1 MAYSGNFETRVLKK
15 AGCCLKCYIESIVTL
30 NTQTM
35 ALKKKAVIFFSLYA
49 ALMTTCFGQQQ
60 SLTPA
65 IERLFNKIESD
76 ILITAEAMPEG
87 KFNFTPEGLKIEGSD
102 FKGVRTFAG
111 QILHLATDNIFMW
124 SAITGDSVRADIEDV
139 NGPKTLKTKQEI
151 IDYLKS
157 SFAIGR
163 TAIATV
169 TNQNAMDEIDYMWRK
184 LPRLDLVFY
193 ALTHANEHYGQMVVY
208 VRMCGVKPPPTVKQ
222 K

>member
-1 MAYSGNFETRVLKK
+1 MIFYKK
-15 AGCCLKCYIESIVTL
+15 LICILVF
-30 NTQTM
+30 N
-35 ALKKKAVIFFSLYA
+35 A
-49 ALMTTCFGQQQ
+49 ALITACFAQQ

-76 ILITAEAMPEG
+76 ILTTAEAMPED
-87 KFNFTPEGLKIEGSD
+87 KFNFTPESLSIKNSN

-139 NGPKTLKTKQEI
+139 NGPKTLKGKKEI
-151 IDYLKS
+151 IEYLKS

-163 TAIATV
+163 KAISTL
-169 TNQNAMDEIDYMWRK
+169 TNKNAMDEIDYRWRK
-184 LPRLDLVFY
+184 LPRLDLTFY
-193 ALTHANEHYGQMVVY
+193 ALTHSNEHYGQMVVY
-208 VRMCGVKPPPTVKQ
+208 LRMCGITPPPTVNQ

>member
-1 MAYSGNFETRVLKK
+1 MTFNKKLVFLFVL
-15 AGCCLKCYIESIVTL
+15 
-30 NTQTM
+30 N
-35 ALKKKAVIFFSLYA
+35 A
-49 ALMTTCFGQQQ
+49 ALITTCLGQQQ

-76 ILITAEAMPEG
+76 ILTTAEAMPED
-87 KFNFTPEGLKIEGSD
+87 KFDFTPESLNIKNSN

-124 SAITGDSVRADIEDV
+124 SAITGDSVRVDIEDV
-139 NGPKTLKTKQEI
+139 NGPKTLKTKKDI

-163 TAIATV
+163 KAISTL
-169 TNQNAMDEIDYMWRK
+169 TNQNSMDEIDYMWRK

-193 ALTHANEHYGQMVVY
+193 ALTHSNEHYGQMVVY
-208 VRMCGVKPPPTVKQ
+208 LRMCGITPPPTVNQ